1 MATIERLKKRP
12 DFLAAAEGRRF
23 HTDRMTAQG
32 RLRDAD
38 GVPGLRLGFTIT
50 KRVGHA
56 TERNRIRRRLRAAVG
71 LIAADIPDALAS
83 LPADIVLIAR
93 RPALNAP
100 FETLAEDLRRALP
113 AVTRPAAPRPSG
125 STRGG
130 SSGRSGARRTKTT
143 PLPETLSLPR
153 AAGGASGQ
161 PVPSGDADTAS
172 SQGRGRDPRIAGA
185 RGSDRAGAVPDVT
198 PNACGGVP
206 DGQ

>member
-23 HTDRMTAQG
+23 HTERMTAQG
-32 RLRDAD
+32 RLRNPD
-38 GVPGLRLGFTIT
+38 VCPGLRLGFTIT

-71 LIAADIPDALAS
+71 LVASDLPSELAG

-93 RPALNAP
+93 RPALEAS
-100 FETLAEDLRRALP
+100 FEALAEDLRRAIP
-113 AVTRPAAPRPSG
+113 AVTRAVAPRGDRSP
-125 STRGG
+125 
-130 SSGRSGARRTKTT
+130 GRSGGRRAKPAPDTATSQSS
-143 PLPETLSLPR
+143 SLPHEAGR
-153 AAGGASGQ
+153 ASAQAAPPGGADIG
-161 PVPSGDADTAS
+161 P
-172 SQGRGRDPRIAGA
+172 SQGCDRDPRITGA
-185 RGSDRAGAVPDVT
+185 RRSSGAGDVPVAT

>member
-23 HTDRMTAQG
+23 HTERMTAQG
-32 RLRDAD
+32 RLRSPDVCD
-38 GVPGLRLGFTIT
+38 GLRLGFTIT

-71 LIAADIPDALAS
+71 LVASDLPGELAR

-93 RPALNAP
+93 RPALDAS
-100 FETLAEDLRRALP
+100 FEALAEDLRRAIP
-113 AVTRPAAPRPSG
+113 AVTRPAAPRGDRP
-125 STRGG
+125 
-130 SSGRSGARRTKTT
+130 SGRSGGRRSKTT
-143 PLPETLSLPR
+143 SQTSSLQHAPGR
-153 AAGGASGQ
+153 ASAPPAPVGGADIG
-161 PVPSGDADTAS
+161 P
-172 SQGRGRDPRIAGA
+172 SQGCDRDPRITGARRSPGAGA
-185 RGSDRAGAVPDVT
+185 GPDAT

>member
-23 HTDRMTAQG
+23 HTERMTAQG
-32 RLRDAD
+32 RLRNPDMC
-38 GVPGLRLGFTIT
+38 PGLRLGFTIT

-71 LIAADIPDALAS
+71 LVAADLPDALAS

-93 RPALNAP
+93 RSALDAS
-100 FETLAEDLRRALP
+100 FEVLTEDLRRAIP
-113 AVTRPAAPRPSG
+113 AVTRPAAPRGDRPPQ
-125 STRGG
+125 
-130 SSGRSGARRTKTT
+130 RSGGRRSKTT
-143 PLPETLSLPR
+143 PQTSSLQRDADR
-153 AAGGASGQ
+153 ASAQ
-161 PVPSGDADTAS
+161 PAPSGEADIGP
-172 SQGRGRDPRIAGA
+172 SQGCDRDLRITGAHRSPGAGA
-185 RGSDRAGAVPDVT
+185 GPDAT